1 MTTLY
6 LHLAT
11 HVLSWAVTRGKKNV
25 AFEVPCKGL
34 PLELSAFVVPALKRF
49 LSDNQLSLHD
59 LEAVWITQ
67 GPGSL
72 TRLRLQQ
79 TAVKAL
85 QVAAP
90 QISVYGVDLID
101 VWHQHCNI
109 AINAQPYGFC
119 VDLYNGS
126 LLLSIFDQ
134 STNVLRQTV
143 ACQDLSA
150 LLKTHRV
157 TTLFGEETH
166 LGAIKGFVK
175 DMVLKNI
182 TPCTAKILS
191 SHKDILQK
199 RGEKIS

>member
-1 MTTLY
+1 M
-6 LHLAT
+6 
-11 HVLSWAVTRGKKNV
+11 RGKKTV
-25 AFEVPCKGL
+25 TFEVPCKGL
-34 PLELSAFVVPALKRF
+34 PLELSAFVVPALQRF

-79 TAVKAL
+79 TIAKAL
-85 QVAAP
+85 QVAVP
-90 QISVYGVDLID
+90 HISVYGVDLID
-101 VWHQHCNI
+101 VWCTV
-109 AINAQPYGFC
+109 ATSAQPYGLC

-126 LLLSIFDQ
+126 LLLSVFDQ

-143 ACQDLSA
+143 ACQDLPA
-150 LLKTHRV
+150 LLKTHHV

-175 DMVLKNI
+175 DMVLKSI
-182 TPCTAKILS
+182 TPCTAKVLS

-199 RGEKIS
+199 RVEKIS

>member
-6 LHLAT
+6 LHLTT
-11 HVLSWAVTRGKKNV
+11 HVLSWAVTRGKKTV

-34 PLELSAFVVPALKRF
+34 PLELSAFIVPALQRF

-79 TAVKAL
+79 TIAKAL

-90 QISVYGVDLID
+90 HISVYGVDLVD
-101 VWHQHCNI
+101 VWCTL
-109 AINAQPYGFC
+109 AINAQRYGFC

-126 LLLSIFDQ
+126 LLLSVFDQ

-143 ACQDLSA
+143 ACQDLPVV
-150 LLKTHRV
+150 LKTHHV
-157 TTLFGEETH
+157 TTLFGEATH
-166 LGAIKGFVK
+166 LNVIKGFVK
-175 DMVLKNI
+175 DMVLKSI
-182 TPCTAKILS
+182 TPCTAKMLS
-191 SHKDILQK
+191 SHQDILQK
-199 RGEKIS
+199 RVEKIS